1 MGYIITTTNSVLG
14 MPHADLC
21 PACGNNQLENRKKL
35 SVEDKAVFDYII

>member
-21 PACGNNQLENRKKL
+21 PACGNNHLEDCKKQW
-35 SVEDKAVFDYII
+35 VEDTAVFDYII